1 MSGTAALAAAKRR
14 RAVPDVKPSTGPPP
28 PQSTS
33 SNYTNQSQGQT
44 QGLTSVQG
52 QGPVNPLNVLIK
64 HDKQLLDL
72 ETKLGNIKIEKTAPM
87 STEDIAYF
95 KSQYNTLVEEIQEL
109 KKIIIKVQTFSMEMN
124 IELLNIKRL
133 LKNDTRLNEVSE
145 IENDIKPA
153 E

>member
-14 RAVPDVKPSTGPPP
+14 RAVPDAKPNTGPPP

-33 SNYTNQSQGQT
+33 
-44 QGLTSVQG
+44 TSTTSG
-52 QGPVNPLNVLIK
+52 YGSGSSLSSSSLQGPVNPLNVLIK

-72 ETKLGNIKIEKTAPM
+72 ENKLGSIKIEKSAPM
-87 STEDIAYF
+87 SSEDIAHF
-95 KSQYNTLVEEIQEL
+95 KTQYNTLVEEMQEL
-109 KKIIIKVQTFSMEMN
+109 KKIIIKVQTFSMETN
-124 IELLNIKRL
+124 IELLNVKRL

>member
-14 RAVPDVKPSTGPPP
+14 RAVPDVKPTTGPPP
-28 PQSTS
+28 PQSTNVNS
-33 SNYTNQSQGQT
+33 VSNV
-44 QGLTSVQG
+44 TSF

-72 ETKLGNIKIEKTAPM
+72 ETKLSTIKIEQAEPM
-87 STEDIAYF
+87 STEDISHF
-95 KSQYNTLVEEIQEL
+95 KTQYNSLVEEIQEL

-133 LKNDTRLNEVSE
+133 LKNDSRVNEVSE

>member
-14 RAVPDVKPSTGPPP
+14 RAVPDVKPISGPPP

-33 SNYTNQSQGQT
+33 SSSSTIP
-44 QGLTSVQG
+44 
-52 QGPVNPLNVLIK
+52 QGPLNPLNVLIK
-64 HDKQLLDL
+64 HDKQIL
-72 ETKLGNIKIEKTAPM
+72 ELENKLSNMKIEKTAPM
-87 STEDIAYF
+87 STEDISHF
-95 KSQYNTLVEEIQEL
+95 KTQYNSLVEEIQEL

-133 LKNDTRLNEVSE
+133 MKNDVRLSEVSE